1 MRNIL
6 QTLCELKEAP
16 AMSWRPTLRHHV
28 KSVIDLGSRWAHSD
42 TSVCIQHFENLGRGN
57 SSLALALHLI
67 DCARC
72 YAGHAFCHQCQQ
84 CTVQHSTRIYA
95 HGLQAHKRLQHDGH
109 DQCSCRRASCLA
121 SSSRCKEL
129 NTHHGAVPRTTR
141 AGHASLGPRAGHE
154 PMRRCGGDAIAA
166 TAAVTAA
173 AATVI
178 TALHLPLDAAGV
190 AAAANR

>member
-1 MRNIL
+1 MLFRSAARASRCSLSSCSCCTSASAAFFFAISVSRIFFAAAAAASASSASFASASFL
-6 QTLCELKEAP
+6 L
-16 AMSWRPTLRHHV
+16 LRLRLT
-28 KSVIDLGSRWAHSD
+28 VIGSESPLSGD
-42 TSVCIQHFENLGRGN
+42 PPPKSVCIQHFENLGRGN

-84 CTVQHSTRIYA
+84 CTFQHSTRIYA

-141 AGHASLGPRAGHE
+141 AGHASLGP
-154 PMRRCGGDAIAA
+154 
-166 TAAVTAA
+166 
-173 AATVI
+173 
-178 TALHLPLDAAGV
+178 
-190 AAAANR
+190 

>member
-1 MRNIL
+1 
-6 QTLCELKEAP
+6 
-16 AMSWRPTLRHHV
+16 MSWRPTLRHHV

-141 AGHASLGPRAGHE
+141 AGHASLGPRAGMSQCE
-154 PMRRCGGDAIAA
+154 DAEVTPSLPPPPPPLLLPQSSPLYTSPWTLPGLRQRPTGDAFAWPQQ
-166 TAAVTAA
+166 
-173 AATVI
+173 
-178 TALHLPLDAAGV
+178 LK
-190 AAAANR
+190 RWR